1 MRLTVRRQGMGER
14 SSQGG
19 TAGPVDLPG
28 QRPVLCLGIRL
39 APVLLA
45 ALLGAAP
52 AAAQNA
58 CSSGCRT
65 AYGACYKSTHDRSR
79 CQVQLQRCL
88 EGCIRSR
95 ESSRRRSSLSGGA
108 RAPTPHAGPMGHFGH
123 AQIHFGKVFK

>member
-1 MRLTVRRQGMGER
+1 MRLTLRRQGMAGA
-14 SSQGG
+14 QGQG
-19 TAGPVDLPG
+19 DAAGLVHLPG
-28 QRPVLCLGIRL
+28 RCAALWLGL
-39 APVLLA
+39 GLLA
-45 ALLGAAP
+45 LALTGP

-95 ESSRRRSSLSGGA
+95 ESTRRRSSLSGGT
-108 RAPTPHAGPMGHFGH
+108 RAPTPFGRATGHFGH
-123 AQIHFGKVFK
+123 VQAHSAKLFK

>member
-1 MRLTVRRQGMGER
+1 MEEANWQGEM
-14 SSQGG
+14 
-19 TAGPVDLPG
+19 AGPVYLPG
-28 QRPVLCLGIRL
+28 RRALLCLGAFL
-39 APVLLA
+39 VLLLA
-45 ALLGAAP
+45 AVPLAGP

-95 ESSRRRSSLSGGA
+95 ESGHRRSSLSGGA
-108 RAPTPHAGPMGHFGH
+108 SAPTPHARPMGHFGH
-123 AQIHFGKVFK
+123 AQIHFGKLFK

>member
-1 MRLTVRRQGMGER
+1 MRLMVRRQGMGEEN
-14 SSQGG
+14 SQGG
-19 TAGPVDLPG
+19 TAGPVNLPG
-28 QRPVLCLGIRL
+28 QRPVLCLGAML
-39 APVLLA
+39 VPVLTA
-45 ALLGAAP
+45 FLLAAP

-95 ESSRRRSSLSGGA
+95 EFSRRRSSLSGGA
-108 RAPTPHAGPMGHFGH
+108 HTPTPHVPPMGHFGH

>member
-1 MRLTVRRQGMGER
+1 MAEAVW
-14 SSQGG
+14 QGG
-19 TAGPVDLPG
+19 ATGPVDLPG
-28 QRPVLCLGIRL
+28 RR
-39 APVLLA
+39 A
-45 ALLGAAP
+45 ALWLGLTLAVAFWVGP

-58 CSSGCRT
+58 CSSGCRA

-108 RAPTPHAGPMGHFGH
+108 QAPTPLGRATGHLGQAHAHEGRALHVG
-123 AQIHFGKVFK
+123 

>member
-1 MRLTVRRQGMGER
+1 MRLTVRRQGIEER

-19 TAGPVDLPG
+19 TAGLVDLPG
-28 QRPVLCLGIRL
+28 QRLVLCLG
-39 APVLLA
+39 ALLVPA
-45 ALLGAAP
+45 ALLLVAP

-58 CSSGCRT
+58 CSSGCRA

-108 RAPTPHAGPMGHFGH
+108 SAPTPHVRPMGHFGH
-123 AQIHFGKVFK
+123 AQIHFGKLFK